1 MIRIIDDR
9 STGKT
14 SRLMLLAKENDAY
27 FICNNPRAME
37 YKAKAY
43 GIEGINFISY
53 GEFITEY
60 YRNGKY
66 QHDKFVLDELE
77 MFLER
82 DIFPNDS
89 LVGYTMSKE

>member
-14 SRLMLLAKENDAY
+14 SRLMLLAKENNAY
-27 FICNNPRAME
+27 FVCGNPRAMK
-37 YKAKAY
+37 YKAEAY
-43 GIEGINFISY
+43 GIQGINFISY
-53 GEFITEY
+53 GEFIIEY
-60 YRNGKY
+60 CRNKNY
-66 QHDKFVLDELE
+66 QHEKFVIDELE

-82 DIFPNDS
+82 EIFPNNS